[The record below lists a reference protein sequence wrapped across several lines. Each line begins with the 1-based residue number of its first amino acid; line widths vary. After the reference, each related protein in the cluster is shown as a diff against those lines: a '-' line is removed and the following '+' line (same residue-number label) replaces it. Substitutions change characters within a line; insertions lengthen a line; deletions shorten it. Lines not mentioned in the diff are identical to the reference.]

1 MYCILDLETT
11 GINQFYDQPIEI
23 GAILVDKNL
32 KVIDKFHSYIQI
44 PETLNFSISAK
55 KTHGLDENFLRNKP
69 PQAMVL
75 KNFFLQFG
83 YDFRFVTWN
92 MSFDVGFFRR
102 ICYENNFQNEFD
114 KLNYRHLDLQS
125 MFFYYCDKNGY
136 HNLRSLDDA
145 CGHFG
150 IYRSR
155 YHNALED
162 AQITYEVFKRLMIK
176 GNY

>member
-11 GINQFYDQPIEI
+11 GINQLHDQPIEI
-23 GAILVDKNL
+23 GALLVNHNFE
-32 KVIDKFHSYIQI
+32 VIDVFHSHIQI
-44 PETLNFSISAK
+44 PQNLRFSVSAR
-55 KTHGLDENFLRNKP
+55 KTHGINESFLIDKPSQATVLRN
-69 PQAMVL
+69 
-75 KNFFLQFG
+75 FFNKFE
-83 YDFRFVTWN
+83 YNFRFVSWN

-102 ICYENNFQNEFD
+102 ICYENNFQYEFD
-114 KLNYRHLDLQS
+114 RLNYRHLDLQS
-125 MFFYYCDKNGY
+125 IFFYYCEENGF

-145 CGHFG
+145 CDHFG